1 MNNIPEINIR
11 DDNGTMVSAWV
22 LGIYDTEE
30 LCKYKVVRALRT
42 SNGVE
47 WEYADGQGVD
57 ADVFP
62 ITAPTDWLQI
72 PSK

>member
-1 MNNIPEINIR
+1 MDRDVPAIIIR

-22 LGIYDTEE
+22 IGIYDSEE

-42 SNGVE
+42 SGGVE

-62 ITAPTDWLQI
+62 ITEPSSWLSI
-72 PSK
+72 EE